1 VALVKYKNRLKGVHP
16 DLIKVVE
23 EFERSGTVSVT
34 VSEGKRTLAQQ
45 KIYVKEGKSK
55 TLNSR
60 HLTGHA
66 IDILPIDSKGQLI
79 NSWLVYTKMAKEMK
93 TAAKKVG
100 VSIKWGGD
108 WTKFRDGP
116 HFELNRSVYAAG
128 LMTGMPA
135 ETVLSSALKKIGA
148 MIVTAVSSL
157 SLNYAPI
164 LTTIQISAEQYVTG
178 DTVGKVLAL
187 AAIAGVLYASYKSYQ
202 DVSDHQQG

>member
-1 VALVKYKNRLKGVHP
+1 MALVKYKNRLKGVHP

-66 IDILPIDSKGQLI
+66 IDILPIDAKGQLI

-93 TAAKKVG
+93 AAAKKVG

-108 WTKFRDGP
+108 WTRFRDGP
-116 HFELNRSVYAAG
+116 HFELNRSVYAAS
-128 LMTGMPA
+128 LMSGMPA
-135 ETVLSSALKKIGA
+135 ETVLSSAVKKLAA
-148 MIVTAVSSL
+148 MAVTALGTL
-157 SLNYAPI
+157 SLNYEPI
-164 LTTIQISAEQYVTG
+164 LATIQVNSEQYVTG
-178 DTVGKVLAL
+178 NTVSKILAL

-202 DVSDHQQG
+202 DVSDHKQG